1 MKSSSLATIS
11 AAALAFTLG
20 SLGGSAAA
28 LAAPVST
35 DPEESDVRT
44 LDAPKPGWFFIQRG
58 FVIGGTLIYDSASG
72 KLLGQVETPV
82 LSDMALD
89 PAGKAYYVA
98 QSIWTKGTRGVR
110 QDFVTVYDSAGLKV
124 QTDIDIPGRL
134 LVGGRKNNFIVS
146 EDGKWGFVYNFS
158 PASSV
163 NVIDLARRKFAKA
176 IELPGCA
183 DLIPNPGVGFSAL
196 CSDGSMATV
205 AVMGVKPVI
214 THTAPF
220 FNATTDPV
228 FDNFAYDKA
237 RKQLVMMTYTGLVS
251 TAAISARP
259 TIGEPFSIQQAAGIR
274 KGDPAP
280 LEVNWFPGG
289 GQPMA
294 LHRPTNTLYVLM
306 HKGEYWTHKDG
317 AEEIWAVDLSAKK
330 VTKRFGVEGKPEAIE
345 VTQDAAPRLIV
356 TGDDEVAR
364 VIDPAT
370 GAVLHTIEKAG
381 SGPITVIEP

>member
-1 MKSSSLATIS
+1 MKACGNTFGKS
-11 AAALAFTLG
+11 ALFALALG
-20 SLGGSAAA
+20 SLAAQA
-28 LAAPVST
+28 LATPVST
-35 DPEESDVRT
+35 EPEESDVRT
-44 LDAPKPGWFFIQRG
+44 LAAPGPGWFFIQRG
-58 FVIGGTLIYDSASG
+58 FVMDGTLIYDSASG

-98 QSIWTKGTRGVR
+98 QTIWTKGSRGVR

-124 QTDIDIPGRL
+124 QADIDMPGRL
-134 LVGGRKNNFIVS
+134 LVGGRKNNFVVS

-163 NVIDLARRKFAKA
+163 NVIDLTRRKFVKA

-205 AVMGVKPVI
+205 AVGGAKPVI

-220 FNATTDPV
+220 FGATTDPV
-228 FDNFAYDKA
+228 FDNLAYDKA
-237 RKQLVMMTYTGLVS
+237 RKQAVMLTYTGLVY
-251 TAAISARP
+251 TAAIGAKP
-259 TIGEPFSIQQAAGIR
+259 TVAEPFSIQQAAGIR

-294 LHRPTNTLYVLM
+294 LHRPSNTLYVLM

-317 AEEIWAVDLSAKK
+317 AEEIWAVDLAGRK
-330 VTKRFGVEGKPEAIE
+330 VVRRMAIEGKPESIE
-345 VTQDAAPRLIV
+345 VTQDADAKIIV
-356 TGDDEVAR
+356 AGDDEVAR
-364 VIDPAT
+364 VIDART

-381 SGPITVIEP
+381 SGPIAVMEP